1 MVERDARLRKLLADL
16 AFDMG
21 GAHKASAFLLMSR
34 DVTSAKPAAA
44 SAAAAQAAA
53 IVPSSNMGQVGPRR
67 DVRE

>member
-1 MVERDARLRKLLADL
+1 
-16 AFDMG
+16 MG
-21 GAHKASAFLLMSR
+21 GAHSASVFLLLSR

-53 IVPSSNMGQVGPRR
+53 IVPSINMGQVGPRR